1 MVKRKKDKRK
11 NNDLYVQNISLK
23 TKDCAT
29 GTPLKTG
36 GILNIRRATNVTNTS
51 WHEWG
56 NNQIVIT
63 TNRTYMWSFVTQIF
77 RNG

>member
-23 TKDCAT
+23 TKDCGT

-36 GILNIRRATNVTNTS
+36 GILNIRRVTNVTNTS
-51 WHEWG
+51 WHE
-56 NNQIVIT
+56 
-63 TNRTYMWSFVTQIF
+63 
-77 RNG
+77 